1 LIDTYSTIHMKGAV
15 FEMQLKAICCV
26 LKKPADI
33 RGHET
38 RIRIE
43 LVSTSSQIL
52 LPESYNYFLQSYIY
66 KSISAALAKKLHDE
80 GWEYGKRRF
89 KMFTFSQLYATQSER
104 IASAVPSASQHSRRY
119 IRLSSPCWFF
129 LSSPEQQILQEL
141 AQSLL
146 EDKEA
151 RLGNN
156 ILQLSSVTVLTSP
169 EFSSDEVSTVS
180 IRTMSPITVYKT
192 DETHHTTYF
201 SPHDAAFAPY
211 VRENARR
218 KFTAYAGHEPDLAGF
233 DITPIEERDHP
244 VTIDFKGTMIRGYA
258 GRFHLTG
265 SADILRFLYDAGVGS
280 KNSEG
285 CGMIELQQ

>member
-1 LIDTYSTIHMKGAV
+1 MSASGV
-15 FEMQLKAICCV
+15 
-26 LKKPADI
+26 
-33 RGHET
+33 
-38 RIRIE
+38 
-43 LVSTSSQIL
+43 IL

-66 KSISAALAKKLHDE
+66 TSISAALSKKLHDK

-89 KMFTFSQLYATQSER
+89 KMFTFSQLYAARSER
-104 IASAVPSASQHSRRY
+104 FLSATSPSQPQKRH

-146 EDKEA
+146 ADKEA

-156 ILQLSSVTVLTSP
+156 ILRLNSVTILQSP
-169 EFSSDEVSTVS
+169 DFLPDEINTIDV
-180 IRTMSPITVYKT
+180 RTMSPITVYKT

-201 SPHDAAFAPY
+201 SPHDAAFAAY
-211 VRENARR
+211 IRENARR
-218 KFTAYAGHEPDLAGF
+218 KFAAYAGHEPDLTGF
-233 DITPIEERDHP
+233 DITPIDERNHP

-258 GRFHLTG
+258 GGFHLTG
-265 SADILRFLYDAGVGS
+265 HAELLRFLYDVGVGS

-285 CGMIELQQ
+285 CGMIELQ

>member
-1 LIDTYSTIHMKGAV
+1 M
-15 FEMQLKAICCV
+15 
-26 LKKPADI
+26 
-33 RGHET
+33 

-43 LVSTSSQIL
+43 LESTSGAIL

-66 KSISAALAKKLHDE
+66 TSISAALAKKLHDE

-89 KMFTFSQLYATQSER
+89 KMFTFSQMYATRSER
-104 IASAVPSASQHSRRY
+104 FLSATSSPQPQKRH

-146 EDKEA
+146 TDKEA

-156 ILQLSSVTVLTSP
+156 MLQLSSVTVLPSP
-169 EFSSDEVSTVS
+169 EFSSDEVTMVD
-180 IRTMSPITVYKT
+180 IRTISPITVYKT

-201 SPHDAAFAPY
+201 SPHDAAFASY
-211 VRENARR
+211 IRENARR
-218 KFTAYAGHEPDLAGF
+218 KFTAYTGHEPDLAGF
-233 DITPIEERDHP
+233 DIAPVEERDHP
-244 VTIDFKGTMIRGYA
+244 VTINFKGTMIHGYT
-258 GRFHLTG
+258 GGFHLAG
-265 SADILRFLYDAGVGS
+265 QAELLRFLYDAGVGS

-285 CGMIELQQ
+285 CGMIELQ

>member
-1 LIDTYSTIHMKGAV
+1 M
-15 FEMQLKAICCV
+15 
-26 LKKPADI
+26 
-33 RGHET
+33 
-38 RIRIE
+38 
-43 LVSTSSQIL
+43 STSGAIL

-89 KMFTFSQLYATQSER
+89 KMFTFSQLYAPRSER
-104 IASAVPSASQHSRRY
+104 LVSVASSSLQPPRRCV
-119 IRLSSPCWFF
+119 RLSSPCWFF
-129 LSSPEQQILQEL
+129 LSSPEEQILQEL

-146 EDKEA
+146 VDKEA

-156 ILQLSSVTVLTSP
+156 MLQLSSVAVLPSP
-169 EFSSDEVSTVS
+169 EFLSDEVSTIT

-201 SPHDAAFAPY
+201 SPHDAAFSSY
-211 VRENARR
+211 IRENARR
-218 KFTAYAGHEPDLAGF
+218 KFTAYARHEPDLTGF

-258 GRFHLTG
+258 GRFHLSG
-265 SADILRFLYDAGVGS
+265 HAEVLRFLYDAGLGS

-285 CGMIELQQ
+285 CGMIELQR